1 MGLMLK
7 PVWLLS
13 LKMAF
18 IMLRKLIFLDWR
30 KKSNMRI
37 TGKNYLLFVGT
48 ILILLVNLR
57 AFAVQLIDDLSTD
70 KNSLEAL
77 LPKNNELAGWER
89 TSVPQFFVSENL
101 WEYMNGQAE
110 SYLQC
115 GFRILATIDYILED
129 NPNSL
134 NVEIFKM
141 QSPKHAFGIYAAER
155 SIEDKFVKIGV
166 EGYIGQNIL
175 NFWKG
180 SYYVKLTTFESSKDI
195 EDILFKFATVI
206 AKKIEGDYSSP
217 ELFAFFPE
225 ENKIRMSE
233 RYIPQNFMGYSF
245 LKNGYRVDYERDG
258 NRYQVFL
265 IENDSL
271 EEAKYSFKKYKE
283 TIESQN
289 EHFTYEMKSNYQ
301 LLNVQNEQGK
311 VIFQFKSI
319 IGGVLNI
326 NDLCD
331 SEKIIQAI
339 IEKLKNMDYPSKQR

>member
-18 IMLRKLIFLDWR
+18 IMLSKLLSLDWR

-37 TGKNYLLFVGT
+37 TDKNYLLFVGT
-48 ILILLVNLR
+48 ILILIGNLR
-57 AFAVQLIDDLSTD
+57 AFAVQPADDLSTD

-89 TSVPQFFVSENL
+89 AAVPQFFMSENL

-110 SYLQC
+110 SYLQY
-115 GFRILATIDYILED
+115 GFRKLATIDYILED

-134 NVEIFKM
+134 NIEIFKM

-155 SIEDKFVKIGV
+155 SIEDKSIKIGV

-180 SYYVKLTTFESSKDI
+180 SYYVKLTAFESSKDI

-206 AKKIEGDYSSP
+206 AHKIEDDYSTP

-225 ENKIRMSE
+225 EHKIRMSE
-233 RYIPQNFMGYSF
+233 RYIPQNFLGYSF

-258 NRYQVFL
+258 TRYQVFL
-265 IENDSL
+265 VENDSL
-271 EEAKYSFKKYKE
+271 DEAKDSFKKYKE

-289 EHFTYEMKSNYQ
+289 EHVTHEMKSNYQ
-301 LLNVQNEQGK
+301 LLNVQNGQGK

-326 NDLCD
+326 DD
-331 SEKIIQAI
+331 ISESEKIIQAI
-339 IEKLKNMDYPSKQR
+339 IEKLKNMDYSSNR